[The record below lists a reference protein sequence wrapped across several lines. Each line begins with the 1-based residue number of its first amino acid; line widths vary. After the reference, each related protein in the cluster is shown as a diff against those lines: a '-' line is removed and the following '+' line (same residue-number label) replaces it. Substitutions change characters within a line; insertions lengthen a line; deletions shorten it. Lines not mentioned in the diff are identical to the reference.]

1 MLCPHCGA
9 YAGENDI
16 LCPGCGTLLNHGENH
31 DEGVRAIRQG
41 RRARENA
48 GAAPKPAPAAD
59 GGASRTF
66 SEQPRQTSTDI
77 PLMADHQVFNADG
90 EPMPVGYDRPTRTTY
105 GDTTR
110 VQPMSAAASRRRHTV
125 TRRMVNWTHVG
136 IAMFL
141 LLMVAVVGV
150 YLFLDKTDDGQRI
163 MARMGKDASS
173 AAMWEVGE
181 EVLGTGDIDRA
192 ITMFESAREKDGE
205 ENINVSGLLTL
216 GSAYEAAGRVD
227 DAETLYREIYTDI
240 VPSAPEAYRNV
251 IRILLASD
259 RQAEAGE
266 LMQTAY
272 EQTGS
277 NTFRQQRME
286 LLPQTPTVDKTA
298 GYYNQKQYVNLT
310 SPQGYDVYYTFDD
323 EAVLPDEGT
332 LCTGTL
338 YLEEG
343 VWNLRAVAVSGE
355 LVSDPLSA
363 SYKVFMPS
371 PQVPGYSLAP
381 GTYERRQR
389 IWLRPGKDNEKD
401 TDITIY
407 YTIDGSTP
415 DADSPVWT
423 GEPFY
428 LPAGNVT
435 LKAVAV
441 NGYGKASNM
450 LEVGYKFNFSP
461 RPKDS
466 YRVTDTANGL
476 TLYATSR
483 EDFQAAYGTGDSM
496 EEIWVQGFDDIC
508 QRYQYSWGYATM
520 AKTKKG
526 WVLSDLYFTTS
537 QFVGPR
543 TTGIGNTEDD
553 VVGKFRDM
561 GQVASP
567 SGNRGLYDNDYG
579 TGKIYLNEDGTKT
592 IRYIA
597 YTADSHEW
605 QLDYELGT
613 NGKVQA
619 IKMQYNP

>member
-66 SEQPRQTSTDI
+66 SEQPRQTSADI

-163 MARMGKDASS
+163 MARMGKDASAS
-173 AAMWEVGE
+173 AMWEVGE

-227 DAETLYREIYTDI
+227 EAETLYREIYTDI